1 MSATMARVSDVADAT
16 AGQDD
21 AVERELNLTGSL
33 AVAVVVGAA
42 LAVTARVGATA
53 LLVALAAT
61 QALLA
66 VAWTYGTR
74 LPGRRGAMVI
84 AALAAVG
91 SDVCVSV
98 WPAGRLGTEL
108 IVFALAVAV
117 MFVHQLMRGA
127 ARHRIVDSLGAAA
140 LLVLAESALPALL
153 QLRHEFGR
161 DLGGQVV
168 SGVVVVAA
176 GALVVGCLVDLI
188 YSAPRFDPDVPRG
201 LLAVAASAGIGGSLG
216 YLMLQSDQLIELHGG
231 RGAFLGAA
239 LGVLIGL
246 FAVGVGFIE
255 HGAPVP
261 ASRFGQRMRPVLGVL
276 VPLALLSP
284 IAFLLSLA
292 IRG

>member
-1 MSATMARVSDVADAT
+1 MARVSDVADADV
-16 AGQDD
+16 GQDP
-21 AVERELNLTGSL
+21 AAQRELNLTGSL
-33 AVAVVVGAA
+33 AVAVLVGVA
-42 LAVTARVGATA
+42 LAVTARIGATA
-53 LLVALAAT
+53 LLAALAVV

-66 VAWTYGTR
+66 FAWTYGTR
-74 LPGRRGAMVI
+74 LPGRRGAVVI
-84 AALAAVG
+84 AALAAAG

-98 WPAGRLGTEL
+98 WPASRLGTEL
-108 IVFALAVAV
+108 IVFALAVPV
-117 MFVHQLMRGA
+117 MFVHQLTRGA
-127 ARHRIVDSLGAAA
+127 ARHRIVESLGAIA

-176 GALVVGCLVDLI
+176 GALVIGCLVDLV
-188 YSAPRFDPDVPRG
+188 YSAPRFDPEVPRG
-201 LLAVAASAGIGGSLG
+201 LLAVAASAGLGGSLG
-216 YLMLQSDQLIELHGG
+216 YLLLQSDRLIELHGG

-255 HGAPVP
+255 HGTPMP
-261 ASRFGQRMRPVLGVL
+261 GSRFGQRMRPVLGAL
-276 VPLALLSP
+276 LPLAVLSP
-284 IAFLLSLA
+284 IAFLLCLA